1 MNTVEQPEL
10 ECNDEA
16 TDQSDLLDDAD
27 MVEPFDPSKIKIQ
40 PKQDTLRNLIDRL
53 KENEID
59 LNTDFQRHGELWDH
73 GKMSRLIESILIR
86 FPLPAFYF
94 DATND
99 DCWLIVDGLQRLS
112 SIRKFVIEQDSS
124 KCLRLSGLEYLKDLK
139 GKTYEELNRTY
150 KRRIAECPI
159 TYFQI
164 LPGTPDEVK
173 YSIFRRINTGGLTLT
188 NQEIRNALAKQD
200 QRAFLQKLADDP
212 NLKATMGDQ
221 STRMMDHELVLRFL
235 AFYYKDYTG
244 SKKNIAEFLDEVM
257 ADIRRLSEKE
267 KNTLSKAFAEGMERS
282 HGIFG
287 DRAFEKRSDGEE
299 DIRRKRK
306 NSTLFEVWT
315 VSLAKLTQADAVTL
329 IEKHDLLNELH
340 RAEMAPTTEYY
351 RSISLATQKREHVK
365 IRYAVVARII
375 QEVLHA

>member
-1 MNTVEQPEL
+1 MEKAVQYELEYNEEELEQPDVP
-10 ECNDEA
+10 DEP
-16 TDQSDLLDDAD
+16 D

-53 KENEID
+53 RESEID

-94 DATND
+94 DASND
-99 DCWLIVDGLQRLS
+99 DCWLVVDGLQRLS
-112 SIRKFVIEQDSS
+112 SIRKFVVETDSS

-150 KRRIAECPI
+150 KRRIAECPV

-188 NQEIRNALAKQD
+188 NQEIRNALAKES
-200 QRAFLQKLADDP
+200 QRKFLQKLADNP
-212 NLKATMGDQ
+212 YLKATMGDQ
-221 STRMMDHELVLRFL
+221 SKRMLDHELVLRFL
-235 AFYYKDYTG
+235 AFYHKDYMG
-244 SKKNIAEFLDEVM
+244 SKKNIAEYLDEVM
-257 ADIRRLSEKE
+257 DDISRLSDQEKDALE
-267 KNTLSKAFAEGMERS
+267 KAFAEGIERS
-282 HGIFG
+282 FNVFG

-306 NSTLFEVWT
+306 NTTLFEVWT
-315 VSLAKLTQADAVTL
+315 VSLAKLSQPEAARLV
-329 IEKHDLLNELH
+329 EQRDLLNERH
-340 RAEMAPTTEYY
+340 RVEMDPNKEYY
-351 RSISLATQKREHVK
+351 RSISLATQKRDHVR
-365 IRYAVVARII
+365 IRYATVNKII
-375 QEVLHA
+375 HEVLHD